1 MKIKVQDSA
10 GRLVE
15 VDVEDHRHH
24 AFDGMRGDLVRI
36 VGGDSPESL
45 AFLVSQLAYTEAQ
58 VFERQYL
65 PLQYEQLI
73 PITFEAGEWAESIR
87 YETYDF
93 SGQGRR
99 HSGKGKD
106 INTVEVKWGEVSMP
120 VVSGAIGY
128 DYTQEELRKSAFLR
142 KSLPAARLNA
152 AMEGYRRHMNAV
164 ALHGEGELTGLF
176 NNPNVPKGNAPSGKK
191 WDDKATTPAEVLADI
206 NALILTV
213 WQNTAYNDQVTD
225 IGMPPSAF
233 ARLASTP
240 RSDTSDMTLLQW
252 LKLNNV
258 AFVERGQQ
266 INFFPAYELGSAG
279 RAMAYVKSPQR
290 LVMHI
295 PMPLRFLA
303 PQLSGLSVEVPG
315 EYKYSGVEFR
325 YPKSAYY
332 MDGVTTP
339 A

>member
-1 MKIKVQDSA
+1 MKIKILTAD
-10 GRLVE
+10 GRTTEVE
-15 VDVEDHRHH
+15 VEDNRVN
-24 AFDGMRGDLVRI
+24 AFDSFRSGLQLVI
-36 VGGDSPESL
+36 GNDAPEAL
-45 AFLVSQLAYTEAQ
+45 GFLVSQLAYTESQ
-58 VFERQYL
+58 VFEKQYL

-87 YETYDF
+87 YETYDY

-99 HSGKGKD
+99 HSGKGRD
-106 INTVEVKWGEVSMP
+106 INLVDVAWGEQSMP

-128 DYTQEELRKSAFLR
+128 DYTQEELRKSSFLR
-142 KSLPAARLNA
+142 KPLSTARLGA
-152 AMEGYRRHMNAV
+152 AMEGYRKHMNAV
-164 ALHGEGELTGLF
+164 ALHGEGQLTGLF
-176 NNPNVPKGNAPSGKK
+176 NNPRVPKGNAPSGKK

-206 NALILTV
+206 NTLILTV

-240 RSDTSDMTLLQW
+240 RSDMSDQTILQW
-252 LKLNNV
+252 LKQNNV
-258 AFVERGQQ
+258 AFVERGQT
-266 INFFPAYELGSAG
+266 INFFPAYELAKEG
-279 RAMAYVKSPQR
+279 RAIAYVKNSQR

-303 PQLSGLSVEVPG
+303 PQLNGLSVEVPG

-332 MDGVTTP
+332 MDSVTTP